1 MKSIDLLENMG
12 DISGKYIMEASELNK
27 VQIKKV
33 GRKTFRLTL
42 LAAVLS
48 VMLLGLTAYAAMDY
62 LGIFDMLRGTRFELA
77 PEAEE
82 YVETQSS
89 AQEAEGWSCRIVE
102 SLTDAAD
109 YAVTVGV
116 SGGDKYILA
125 PTYCSPSDSAMEI
138 GMEAGMTL
146 EELARK
152 LGKTLLFVGAGM
164 EERDRLGIAVETEI
178 CKSQSLNEMTILI
191 TGQKLN
197 DSPVLDAS
205 CMVTV
210 VEEGKYDFE
219 DIQRVHLP
227 VTMNAAPLQESFQM
241 RPVGSDEVLGI
252 KFLKV
257 TASKSALG
265 WMVEFQVDWP
275 KEGITEDFK
284 TMTCEELYDYEGGGF
299 VFWDNAPSVCQWT
312 KAKGEITDK
321 LHVQFISWDNEILG
335 TMEFE
340 RVL

>member
-1 MKSIDLLENMG
+1 MKAFDLLENMG
-12 DISGKYIMEASELNK
+12 YLSDELIMEANEMEK
-27 VQIKKV
+27 ATIKKYTKKSAKLV
-33 GRKTFRLTL
+33 L

-62 LGIFDMLRGTRFELA
+62 LGVFEMLNGTRMEFA
-77 PEAEE
+77 PEAAAF
-82 YVETQSS
+82 VETQDA

-116 SGGDKYILA
+116 SGGDKYLLA
-125 PTYCSPSDSAMEI
+125 PTYCSPTDSAMEI

-178 CKSQSLNEMTILI
+178 CKSQSPSEMTILI

-197 DSPVLDAS
+197 SDPVIDGI
-205 CMVTV
+205 CMVTA
-210 VEEGKYDFE
+210 VEEGKYEFD

-227 VTMNAAPLQESFQM
+227 VTMNAAPLQESFQL

-257 TASKSALG
+257 TASKSPLG

-275 KEGITEDFK
+275 KGGVTEDFK
-284 TMTCEELYDYEGGGF
+284 TMTCQELYGYEGGGF
-299 VFWDNAPSVCQWT
+299 VFWDNAPTVCQWT
-312 KAKGEITDK
+312 KAQGEITDM

-335 TMEFE
+335 TMEFK
-340 RVL
+340 RV